1 MPTVPRGK
9 PNLRSSL
16 PIPQLRHSHNLQL
29 QVHLCVQ
36 GRTDWCWALR
46 LAVVEEESPL
56 SPRGLNE
63 FIKQINMGQPGAL
76 LMWQRDYWG
85 DVGLQ
90 TETPV
95 AEDLEK

>member
-1 MPTVPRGK
+1 M
-9 PNLRSSL
+9 
-16 PIPQLRHSHNLQL
+16 
-29 QVHLCVQ
+29 
-36 GRTDWCWALR
+36 
-46 LAVVEEESPL
+46 VEEESPL

-76 LMWQRDYWG
+76 MWQHDYWG

-95 AEDLEK
+95 AGDLEK